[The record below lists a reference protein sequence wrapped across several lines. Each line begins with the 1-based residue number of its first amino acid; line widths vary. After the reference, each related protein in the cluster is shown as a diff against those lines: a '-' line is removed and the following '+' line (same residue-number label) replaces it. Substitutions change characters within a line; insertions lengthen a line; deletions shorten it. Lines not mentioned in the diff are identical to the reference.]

1 MLKTLCRWL
10 LAFLLLTMIPISA
23 QAASL
28 RQTAPTV
35 GAVLFWLDTCPHCHD
50 VIDNTLPPLQEQYGA
65 QLDLRLL
72 ELHTELDFQKLYQLA
87 AVYGVP
93 KEGVGVPLLLIGDQI
108 LIGGGQIP
116 AQLPGLIDQ
125 YLAAGGVDFPEMP
138 GFSLN
143 QAEPFAESVRVRPD
157 PTSVSGFGLAM
168 VVMAGMVLSLVYA
181 GGAALNKVR
190 WLPVEITRWALP
202 TLAVIGLGVSAYM
215 AYVETQEVAAIC
227 GPIGDCN
234 AVQGSAYAK
243 LFGVLPIG
251 ILGLIGYGAILVLW
265 AWPRLRQDDLAKAAP
280 KLLFGLAVAGVL
292 FSLYLTYL
300 EPFVI
305 GAVCM
310 WCLSS
315 AVIMTLVLLVTVT
328 PALKPIP
335 VVKGRRRR
343 GK

>member
-1 MLKTLCRWL
+1 MLKIFPR
-10 LAFLLLTMIPISA
+10 LLLVLLILLLMPSTVG
-23 QAASL
+23 ASTL
-28 RQTAPTV
+28 RQDAPTV
-35 GAVLFWLDTCPHCHD
+35 RAVLFWLDTCPHCHD
-50 VIDNTLPPLQEQYGA
+50 VIDDTLPPLQQTYGA
-65 QLDLRLL
+65 QLDMRLL

-108 LIGGGQIP
+108 LIGAAQIP

-138 GFSLN
+138 GFSID
-143 QAEPFAESVRVRPD
+143 QAEPFSEQTVVRPD
-157 PTSVSGFGLAM
+157 PTTVSGFGLAM
-168 VVMAGMVLSLVYA
+168 VVMAGMILALIYA
-181 GGAALNKVR
+181 GAAALNKVR
-190 WLPVEITRWALP
+190 WLPEKITTWALP
-202 TLAVIGLGVSAYM
+202 TLAAIGLGVSAYM

-234 AVQGSAYAK
+234 AVQLSEYAK

-251 ILGLIGYGAILVLW
+251 ILGLISYGAILALGV
-265 AWPRLRQDDLAKAAP
+265 WPRLRQDDLAKVAP
-280 KLLFGLAVAGVL
+280 KLLFGMAVVGVL

-315 AVIMTLVLLVTVT
+315 AAIMTLLLLVTVT

-343 GK
+343 GR

>member
-1 MLKTLCRWL
+1 MFKVLSRSL
-10 LAFLLLTMIPISA
+10 LALLILWMLPTTL
-23 QAASL
+23 AASTV
-28 RQTAPTV
+28 REDAPTV
-35 GAVLFWLDTCPHCHD
+35 RAVLFWLDTCPHCHD
-50 VIDNTLPPLQEQYGA
+50 VIDNTLPPLQETYGA

-108 LIGGGQIP
+108 LIGGSEIP
-116 AQLPGLIDQ
+116 GRFPTLIDQ

-138 GFSLN
+138 GFSIN
-143 QAEPFAESVRVRPD
+143 QTEPFVENVVLRPD

-168 VVMAGMVLSLVYA
+168 VVMAGMVLALVYA
-181 GGAALNKVR
+181 GAAAVNKVR
-190 WLPVEITRWALP
+190 WLPAAITNWALP
-202 TLAVIGLGVSAYM
+202 ILAVIGLGVSAYM
-215 AYVETQEVAAIC
+215 AYVETQEVAAFC

-234 AVQGSAYAK
+234 AVQTSEYAS
-243 LFGVLPIG
+243 LFGILPIG
-251 ILGLIGYGAILVLW
+251 ILGLIGYGVILALW

-292 FSLYLTYL
+292 FSIYLTYL

-315 AVIMTLVLLVTVT
+315 AVIMTLLLLVTVT

-335 VVKGRRRR
+335 VKGRKRR
-343 GK
+343 GR